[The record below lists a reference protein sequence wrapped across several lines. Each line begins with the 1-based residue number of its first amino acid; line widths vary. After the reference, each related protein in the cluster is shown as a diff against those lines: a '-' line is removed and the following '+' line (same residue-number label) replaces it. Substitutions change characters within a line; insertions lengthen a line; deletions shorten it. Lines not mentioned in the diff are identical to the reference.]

1 MGARLLYLVDAQL
14 EENQGGERME
24 LILGV
29 NWISLFVLAVALL
42 LFVLLYWL
50 SEKIN
55 WTLVILLSL
64 VLGAV
69 IGVVFAS
76 EDNGYL
82 VWLDFIGSAYVN
94 CITAL
99 VAPVILVSV
108 MSGFIALNDRKKM
121 KNIGLRSVFWLLL
134 SAAAA
139 IVMSLFFGL
148 VLGLGKNAGSVF
160 ADIASVSDSTID
172 AYAGLTKSF
181 SDVLLALVPSNII
194 SDLASNNVVA
204 IIIIAVAF
212 AVACVGV
219 SSDEGFGTVE
229 SFVKVLEGVKKI
241 LFRILSYIIDMT
253 PFGVLSLV
261 AVSASKI
268 FTNKE
273 AVLQLIL
280 LVALIYF
287 VCLLHS
293 YGFNAILLK
302 FYAKV
307 SPVKFFK
314 KIFQAQATG
323 FTTQSSVGTLPV
335 SIDALQ
341 NKVGVDSEVANFT
354 TPLGTTI
361 GMPGCTCIWPV
372 LLAVFYINAAGL
384 NWGVGDYLILAVLTL
399 VLSLGSAGVPG
410 IAVVSAIAVFSAV
423 DLPIAAVVLL
433 MPINTISDMI
443 RTMNNVTTAD
453 VAATIVAR
461 QTGALNDDV
470 FNAEEKRE
478 VKA

>member
-1 MGARLLYLVDAQL
+1 
-14 EENQGGERME
+14 ME

-29 NWISLFVLAVALL
+29 NWVALFVLAITLL
-42 LFVLLYWL
+42 LFELLYWL
-50 SEKIN
+50 SYRIN
-55 WTLVILLSL
+55 WTVVILLSL

-76 EDNGYL
+76 EDNGNL
-82 VWLDFIGSAYVN
+82 VWLDLIGNIYVN

-99 VAPVILVSV
+99 VAPVILVSI
-108 MSGFIALNDRKKM
+108 MSGFISLNDKEKM
-121 KNIGLRSVFWLLL
+121 KNIGLKSVFWLLL
-134 SAAAA
+134 SAAVA
-139 IVMSLFFGL
+139 IVLSLFFGL
-148 VLGLGKNAGSVF
+148 VLGLGKGAAPVF
-160 ADIASVSDSTID
+160 ADIASVSSSTID
-172 AYAGLTKSF
+172 AYAGLTTSF
-181 SDVLLALVPSNII
+181 HDVLLNLFPTNVI

-212 AVACVGV
+212 AVACVSV
-219 SSDEGFGTVE
+219 SSDEGVDSVAG
-229 SFVKVLEGVKKI
+229 FVKVVEGIKKI
-241 LFRILSYIIDMT
+241 LFRILAYIIDLT

-268 FTNKE
+268 FTNKD

-293 YGFNAILLK
+293 FGTNAILLK
-302 FYAKV
+302 VFAKV

-314 KIFQAQATG
+314 KIFQAQATA

-341 NKVGVDSEVANFT
+341 NKVGVDEEVANFT

-372 LLAVFYINAAGL
+372 LLAIFYLNAAGL
-384 NWGVGDYLILAVLTL
+384 DWGAGDYLILAFLTL

-443 RTMNNVTTAD
+443 RTLDNVTAAD
-453 VAATIVAR
+453 VSATIVAR
-461 QTGALNDDV
+461 QTGALDDTV
-470 FNAEEKRE
+470 FNADEKKG

>member
-1 MGARLLYLVDAQL
+1 
-14 EENQGGERME
+14 ME

-29 NWISLFVLAVALL
+29 NWTALFVLAITLL
-42 LFVLLYWL
+42 LFELLYWL
-50 SEKIN
+50 SNRIN

-69 IGVVFAS
+69 IGVAFAS
-76 EDNGYL
+76 EDNGNL
-82 VWLDFIGSAYVN
+82 VWLDLIGNIYVN

-99 VAPVILVSV
+99 VAPVILVSI
-108 MSGFIALNDRKKM
+108 MSGFISLNDKEKM
-121 KNIGLRSVFWLLL
+121 KNIGLKSVFWLLL
-134 SAAAA
+134 SAAIA
-139 IVMSLFFGL
+139 IVLSLFFGL
-148 VLGLGKNAGSVF
+148 VLGLGKGAAPVF
-160 ADIASVSDSTID
+160 ADIASVGSSTVD
-172 AYAGLTKSF
+172 AYAELTPSF
-181 SDVLLALVPSNII
+181 HDVLLNLFPTNVIN
-194 SDLASNNVVA
+194 DLASNNVVA
-204 IIIIAVAF
+204 IIIIAVTF
-212 AVACVGV
+212 AIACVGV
-219 SSDEGFGTVE
+219 SSDEGAE
-229 SFVKVLEGVKKI
+229 SVAAFVKVVEGIKKI

-268 FTNKE
+268 FTNKD

-280 LVALIYF
+280 LVALIYV

-302 FYAKV
+302 GFAKV

-314 KIFQAQATG
+314 KIFQAQATA

-341 NKVGVDSEVANFT
+341 NKVGVDEEVANFT

-372 LLAVFYINAAGL
+372 LLAIFYINAAGL
-384 NWGVGDYLILAVLTL
+384 DWGVGDYLVLAFLTL

-443 RTMNNVTTAD
+443 RTLNNVTTAD

-461 QTGALNDDV
+461 QTGALDDSV
-470 FNAEEKRE
+470 FNAEEKKG
-478 VKA
+478 VKV

>member
-1 MGARLLYLVDAQL
+1 
-14 EENQGGERME
+14 ME

-29 NWISLFVLAVALL
+29 NWTALFVLTIALL
-42 LFVLLYWL
+42 LFELLYWL
-50 SEKIN
+50 SYRIN

-76 EDNGYL
+76 EDNGNL
-82 VWLDFIGSAYVN
+82 VWLDLIGNIYVN

-99 VAPVILVSV
+99 VVPVILISI
-108 MSGFIALNDRKKM
+108 MSGFISLNDKEKM
-121 KNIGLRSVFWLLL
+121 KNIGLKSVFWLLL
-134 SAAAA
+134 SAAIA
-139 IVMSLFFGL
+139 IVLSLFFGL
-148 VLGLGKNAGSVF
+148 VLGLGKGAAPVF
-160 ADIASVSDSTID
+160 ADIASVSSSTID
-172 AYAGLTKSF
+172 AYAGLKTSF
-181 SDVLLALVPSNII
+181 HDVLLNLFPTNVI

-212 AVACVGV
+212 AVASVGV
-219 SSDEGFGTVE
+219 SSDEGADSVAG
-229 SFVKVLEGVKKI
+229 FVKVVEGIKKI
-241 LFRILSYIIDMT
+241 LFRILSYIIDLT

-268 FTNKE
+268 FTNKD

-280 LVALIYF
+280 LVALIYA
-287 VCLLHS
+287 VSLVHS
-293 YGFNAILLK
+293 YGVNAILLK
-302 FYAKV
+302 VFAKV
-307 SPVKFFK
+307 SPLKFFK
-314 KIFQAQATG
+314 KIFQAQATA

-335 SIDALQ
+335 SIDALK
-341 NKVGVDSEVANFT
+341 NKVGVDDEVANFT

-372 LLAVFYINAAGL
+372 LLAIFYINAAGL
-384 NWGVGDYLILAVLTL
+384 DWGVGDYLILALLTL

-443 RTMNNVTTAD
+443 RTLTNVTAAD
-453 VAATIVAR
+453 VSAAIVAR
-461 QTGALNDDV
+461 QTGALDDEV
-470 FNAEEKRE
+470 FNADEKKGA
-478 VKA
+478 KA

>member
-1 MGARLLYLVDAQL
+1 MEFLL
-14 EENQGGERME
+14 R
-24 LILGV
+24 V
-29 NWISLFVLAVALL
+29 NWTALFVLAIALL
-42 LFVLLYWL
+42 LFELLYWL
-50 SEKIN
+50 SNRIN
-55 WTLVILLSL
+55 WTVVILLSL
-64 VLGAV
+64 ALGAV
-69 IGVVFAS
+69 IGIVFAT
-76 EDNGYL
+76 EDNRHL
-82 VWLDFIGSAYVN
+82 VWLDLIGSIYVN

-99 VAPVILVSV
+99 VAPVILVSI
-108 MSGFIALNDRKKM
+108 MSGFISLNNKEKM

-134 SAAAA
+134 SAAAG
-139 IVMSLFFGL
+139 IVLSLFFGL
-148 VLGLGKNAGSVF
+148 ILGLGKNAGAVF
-160 ADIASVSDSTID
+160 ADIASVSDSTVD
-172 AYAGLTKSF
+172 AYAGLTTSF
-181 SDVLLALVPSNII
+181 HDVLLNLFPTNII

-212 AVACVGV
+212 AIACVGV
-219 SSDEGFGTVE
+219 SSDEGAETV
-229 SFVKVLEGVKKI
+229 SGFVKVVEGIQKI

-268 FTNKE
+268 FTNKD

-302 FYAKV
+302 LYAKV
-307 SPVKFFK
+307 SPLKFFK
-314 KIFQAQATG
+314 KIFQAQATA

-341 NKVGVDSEVANFT
+341 NKVGVDPEVANFT
-354 TPLGTTI
+354 APLGTTI

-372 LLAVFYINAAGL
+372 LLAIFYINAAGL
-384 NWGVGDYLILAVLTL
+384 DWGVGDYLILALLTL

-443 RTMNNVTTAD
+443 RTLNNVTTAN
-453 VAATIVAR
+453 VSAAIVAR
-461 QTGALNDDV
+461 QTGSLDDQV
-470 FNAEEKRE
+470 FNAPEQKEAR
-478 VKA
+478 V

>member
-1 MGARLLYLVDAQL
+1 MEFLLS
-14 EENQGGERME
+14 
-24 LILGV
+24 V
-29 NWISLFVLAVALL
+29 NWTALFVLAIALL
-42 LFVLLYWL
+42 LFELLYWL
-50 SEKIN
+50 SNRIN
-55 WTLVILLSL
+55 WTLVILISL

-69 IGVVFAS
+69 IGIVFAT
-76 EDNGYL
+76 EDNRHL
-82 VWLDFIGSAYVN
+82 VWLDLIGNVYVN

-99 VAPVILVSV
+99 VAPVILVSI
-108 MSGFIALNDRKKM
+108 MSGFISLNNKEKM

-134 SAAAA
+134 SAAAG
-139 IVMSLFFGL
+139 IVLSLFFGL
-148 VLGLGKNAGSVF
+148 ILGLGKSAGAVF
-160 ADIASVSDSTID
+160 ADIASVSDSTVD
-172 AYAGLTKSF
+172 AYAGLTTSF
-181 SDVLLALVPSNII
+181 HDVLLNLFPTNII
-194 SDLASNNVVA
+194 SDLAGNNVIA

-212 AVACVGV
+212 AIACVGV
-219 SSDEGFGTVE
+219 SADEGADTV
-229 SFVKVLEGVKKI
+229 SGFVKVVEGIQKI

-268 FTNKE
+268 FTNKD

-302 FYAKV
+302 LYAKV
-307 SPVKFFK
+307 SPLKFFK
-314 KIFQAQATG
+314 KIFQAQATA

-341 NKVGVDSEVANFT
+341 NKVGVDPEVANFT
-354 TPLGTTI
+354 APLGTTI

-372 LLAVFYINAAGL
+372 LLAIFYINAAGL
-384 NWGVGDYLILAVLTL
+384 NWGVGDYLILALLTL

-443 RTMNNVTTAD
+443 RTLNNVTTAN
-453 VAATIVAR
+453 VSAAIVAR
-461 QTGALNDDV
+461 QTGSLDDAV
-470 FNAEEKRE
+470 FNAPDQKEAK
-478 VKA
+478 V